1 MKQKED
7 LLICSFPQMKIVMIG
22 VVIISGNAVVMVV
35 AVVVGS
41 RRKWTARWWNI
52 AVGFTIDDE

>member
-1 MKQKED
+1 
-7 LLICSFPQMKIVMIG
+7 MKIVMIG